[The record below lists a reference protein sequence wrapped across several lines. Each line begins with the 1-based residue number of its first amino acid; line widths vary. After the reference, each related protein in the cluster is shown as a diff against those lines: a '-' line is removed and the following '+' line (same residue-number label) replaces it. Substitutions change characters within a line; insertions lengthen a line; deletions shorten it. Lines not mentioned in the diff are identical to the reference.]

1 MHKFKHKIICKS
13 ENELE
18 AIAKKLLQTNPDIK
32 IFAFQG
38 ELGAGK
44 TTFIKSICKYLGVID
59 NMTSPSYSIVNEYLT
74 QAKES
79 VFHFDFYRI
88 QNIEEVYDIGYEDYF
103 FSGNY
108 CFLEWPEKIE
118 KLLPENIVYVRIK
131 ESQSKTDRIIEF

>member
-1 MHKFKHKIICKS
+1 MHDFTHKIICKS

-18 AIAKKLLQTNPDIK
+18 AIAEQLINSFSDKK

-44 TTFIKSICKYLGVID
+44 TTFIKSICKFLGVIE

-74 QAKES
+74 VDEES
-79 VFHFDFYRI
+79 IYHFDFYRI
-88 QNIEEVYDIGYEDYF
+88 KSIEEVYDIGYEDYF

-118 KLLPENIVYVRIK
+118 KLLPENIVYVCIEEAENK
-131 ESQSKTDRIIEF
+131 IERIISF